1 MSVKGTKVATTDFGF
16 ANAMRA
22 GSSSSIGFS
31 TKKETL
37 VFPRGHIV
45 NGVVITPTSVSSN
58 YPTIME
64 GFTGIQG
71 FLKLT
76 PGEILGKFHKM
87 VNENEDLAIRFAL
100 WARDARQGAGL
111 RDPARLMFA
120 SLSDHPNIEGII
132 NRIPVLGRFDDL
144 LIEWKSERAMRFAL
158 ARYIAAFDNPDEKG
172 LAAKWAPR
180 KTSVWAYRLRKEL
193 GLSYSDYRKFL
204 VANSKTVEQ
213 NMCDG
218 AWNSIDYNQVPS
230 VAHKNYRKAFIRH
243 TPDRYERYVGALKA
257 GVRGVKI
264 NAGAVEPH
272 ELASKVMMGQQL
284 YSDSLDAQFN
294 AIPFSLEGLNIFPVV
309 DVSPSMQSISTGT
322 QTCKSVAMSLGL
334 WIAQNQTKTKG
345 LVMTFSQTPRIVDYS
360 SKGFSS
366 AILDLQNQDWGR
378 YTDLTA
384 SMKLMFSRC
393 KAAGVTEDEL
403 PDVMVV
409 LSD

>member
-1 MSVKGTKVATTDFGF
+1 MSVKGTKVAATDSSF

-22 GSSSSIGFS
+22 GSSKSIGFS
-31 TKKETL
+31 AKKETL
-37 VFPRGHIV
+37 VFPKGHVV
-45 NGVVITPTSVSSN
+45 NGVVLTPTSASNN
-58 YPTIME
+58 YPTILE
-64 GFTGIQG
+64 GFTNIHG

-111 RDPARLMFA
+111 RDPSRLMFA

-193 GLSYSDYRKFL
+193 GLNYSDYRKFL
-204 VANSKTVEQ
+204 VSNSKTVEQ

-218 AWNSIDYNQVPS
+218 AWNNIDYSQVPS
-230 VAHKNYRKAFIRH
+230 VAHKNYRKAFMRH
-243 TPDRYERYVGALKA
+243 SPDRYGRYVGALKS

-264 NAGAVEPH
+264 NAGVVEPH
-272 ELASKVMMGQQL
+272 ELASKVMRGQQT
-284 YSDSLDAQFN
+284 YSDSLDAQFS
-294 AIPFSLEGLNIFPVV
+294 AIPFSLKGLNIFPIV
-309 DVSPSMQSISTGT
+309 DVSPSMRSICTGS

-345 LVMTFSQTPRIVDYS
+345 LVMTFSQTPEIINYA
-360 SKGFSS
+360 SKGFSD
-366 AILDLQNQDWGR
+366 AILDLQNQDWGH

-384 SMKLMFSRC
+384 SMDLMFSRC